1 MIFNLILQLLMIL
14 GLLNLCDKE
23 TESEETPYILLEAS
37 LERGNIE
44 HLKWVELDYFECSHR
59 KYVVTKCYLNSV
71 NQVYE

>member
-14 GLLNLCDKE
+14 GILNICDKE

-44 HLKWVELDYFECSHR
+44 QLKWIELDYFECSYR
-59 KYVVTKCYLNSV
+59 KYVVSKYYLKSV
-71 NQVYE
+71 NQVCE